1 MDLLLEGAEKL
12 KLDLTSL
19 QRERLERYISEIELF
34 NPIYKLVSYQGKD
47 ELIIR
52 HILDSLAGVK
62 VFEALEGSSI
72 ADLGTGAGFPG
83 VVLAIMLD
91 RPIVLVERMKRRVDF
106 LKNVILRCNLKNV
119 RIVSKD
125 VSEVE
130 ERFDIVTCRAF
141 HPIFD
146 IIDDVDRILS
156 PNGVFAPYKG
166 KKSYLYSEIENL
178 SNWDVSITN
187 LHVPFLDEERI
198 IALMRKKNKN
208 GK

>member
-1 MDLLLEGAEKL
+1 MDLVLEGAEKL

-34 NPIYKLVSYQGKD
+34 NPIYKLVSYQDRD

-198 IALMRKKNKN
+198 IALMRKKN
-208 GK
+208 

>member
-34 NPIYKLVSYQGKD
+34 NPIYKLVSYQDKD

-130 ERFDIVTCRAF
+130 ERFDIVTYRAF

-198 IALMRKKNKN
+198 IALMRKKN
-208 GK
+208 

>member
-34 NPIYKLVSYQGKD
+34 NPIYKLVSYQDRD

-187 LHVPFLDEERI
+187 FHVPFLDEERI
-198 IALMRKKNKN
+198 IALMRKKN
-208 GK
+208 

>member
-19 QRERLERYISEIELF
+19 QREGLERYISEIELF
-34 NPIYKLVSYQGKD
+34 NPIYKLVSYQDRD

-187 LHVPFLDEERI
+187 LHVPFLDEDRI
-198 IALMRKKNKN
+198 IALMRKKN
-208 GK
+208 

>member
-34 NPIYKLVSYQGKD
+34 NPIYKLVSYQDKD

-72 ADLGTGAGFPG
+72 ADLGTGAGVPG

-198 IALMRKKNKN
+198 IALMRKKN
-208 GK
+208 

>member
-34 NPIYKLVSYQGKD
+34 NPIYKLVSYQDKD

-52 HILDSLAGVK
+52 HMLDSLAGVK

-198 IALMRKKNKN
+198 IALMRKKN
-208 GK
+208 

>member
-34 NPIYKLVSYQGKD
+34 NPIYKLVAYQDRD

-198 IALMRKKNKN
+198 IALMRKKN
-208 GK
+208 

>member
-34 NPIYKLVSYQGKD
+34 NPIYKLVSYQDRD

-52 HILDSLAGVK
+52 HILDSLAGLK

-125 VSEVE
+125 FSEVE

-198 IALMRKKNKN
+198 IALMRKKN
-208 GK
+208 

>member
-34 NPIYKLVSYQGKD
+34 NPIYKLVSYQDRD

-146 IIDDVDRILS
+146 IRV
-156 PNGVFAPYKG
+156 
-166 KKSYLYSEIENL
+166 KKAIYI
-178 SNWDVSITN
+178 
-187 LHVPFLDEERI
+187 PR
-198 IALMRKKNKN
+198 
-208 GK
+208 

>member
-34 NPIYKLVSYQGKD
+34 NPIYKLVSYQDKD

-62 VFEALEGSSI
+62 VFEGLEGSSI

-91 RPIVLVERMKRRVDF
+91 RPIVLVDRMKRRVDF

-198 IALMRKKNKN
+198 IALMRKKN
-208 GK
+208 

>member
-34 NPIYKLVSYQGKD
+34 NPIYKLVSYQDKD

-198 IALMRKKNKN
+198 IALMRKKN
-208 GK
+208 

>member
-34 NPIYKLVSYQGKD
+34 NPIYKLVSYQDKD

-187 LHVPFLDEERI
+187 FHVPFLDEERI
-198 IALMRKKNKN
+198 IALMRKKN
-208 GK
+208 

>member
-106 LKNVILRCNLKNV
+106 LKKVILRCNLKNV

-198 IALMRKKNKN
+198 IALMRKKN
-208 GK
+208 

>member
-34 NPIYKLVSYQGKD
+34 NPIYKLVSYQDRD

-91 RPIVLVERMKRRVDF
+91 RPIVLVARMKRRVDC

-198 IALMRKKNKN
+198 IALMRKKN
-208 GK
+208 

>member
-34 NPIYKLVSYQGKD
+34 NPIYKLVSYQDRD

-130 ERFDIVTCRAF
+130 ESFDIVTCRAF

-198 IALMRKKNKN
+198 IALMRKKN
-208 GK
+208 

>member
-34 NPIYKLVSYQGKD
+34 NPIYKLVSYQDRD

-146 IIDDVDRILS
+146 IIDDVDRVLS
-156 PNGVFAPYKG
+156 PNGIFAPYKG

-198 IALMRKKNKN
+198 IALMRKKN
-208 GK
+208 

>member
-34 NPIYKLVSYQGKD
+34 NPIYKLVSYQDRD

-106 LKNVILRCNLKNV
+106 SKNVILRCNLKNV

-146 IIDDVDRILS
+146 IIDDVDRVLS

-198 IALMRKKNKN
+198 IALMRKKN
-208 GK
+208 

>member
-34 NPIYKLVSYQGKD
+34 NPIYKLVSYQDRD

-62 VFEALEGSSI
+62 VFKALEGSSI

-198 IALMRKKNKN
+198 IALMRKKN
-208 GK
+208 

>member
-34 NPIYKLVSYQGKD
+34 NPIYKLVSYQDRD

-91 RPIVLVERMKRRVDF
+91 SPIVLVERMKRRVDF

-198 IALMRKKNKN
+198 IALMRKKN
-208 GK
+208 

>member
-34 NPIYKLVSYQGKD
+34 NPIYKLVSYQDKD

-62 VFEALEGSSI
+62 VFEALEGFSI

-198 IALMRKKNKN
+198 IALMRKKN
-208 GK
+208 

>member
-198 IALMRKKNKN
+198 IALMRKKN
-208 GK
+208 

>member
-34 NPIYKLVSYQGKD
+34 NPIYKLVSYQDKD

-62 VFEALEGSSI
+62 VFKALEGSSI

-146 IIDDVDRILS
+146 IIDDVDRVLS

-198 IALMRKKNKN
+198 IALMRKKN
-208 GK
+208 

>member
-34 NPIYKLVSYQGKD
+34 NPIYKLVSYQDKD

-72 ADLGTGAGFPG
+72 ADFGTGEGFAG

-198 IALMRKKNKN
+198 IALMRKKN
-208 GK
+208 

>member
-34 NPIYKLVSYQGKD
+34 NPIYKLVSYQDKD

-62 VFEALEGSSI
+62 VFEALEGFSI

-166 KKSYLYSEIENL
+166 KKSYLYSEIEYL

-198 IALMRKKNKN
+198 IALMRKKN
-208 GK
+208 

>member
-34 NPIYKLVSYQGKD
+34 NPIYKLVSYQDRD

-52 HILDSLAGVK
+52 HILDSLAGLK

-198 IALMRKKNKN
+198 IALMRKKN
-208 GK
+208 

>member
-34 NPIYKLVSYQGKD
+34 NPIYKLVSYQDKD

-166 KKSYLYSEIENL
+166 KKSYFYSEIENL

-198 IALMRKKNKN
+198 IALMRKKN
-208 GK
+208 

>member
-34 NPIYKLVSYQGKD
+34 NPIYKLVSYQDRD

-62 VFEALEGSSI
+62 VFEGLEGSSI

-198 IALMRKKNKN
+198 IALMRKKN
-208 GK
+208 

>member
-34 NPIYKLVSYQGKD
+34 NPIYKLVSYQDKD

-62 VFEALEGSSI
+62 VFEALESSSI

-198 IALMRKKNKN
+198 IALMRKKN
-208 GK
+208 

>member
-34 NPIYKLVSYQGKD
+34 NPIYKLVSYQDKD

-62 VFEALEGSSI
+62 VFEALEGFSI

-146 IIDDVDRILS
+146 IIDDVDRVLS

-198 IALMRKKNKN
+198 IALMRKKN
-208 GK
+208 

>member
-34 NPIYKLVSYQGKD
+34 NPIYKLVSYQDRD

-198 IALMRKKNKN
+198 IALMRKKN
-208 GK
+208 

>member
-34 NPIYKLVSYQGKD
+34 NPIYKLVSYQDRD

-106 LKNVILRCNLKNV
+106 LKNVILRCNLKN
-119 RIVSKD
+119 

-198 IALMRKKNKN
+198 IALMRKKN
-208 GK
+208 

>member
-34 NPIYKLVSYQGKD
+34 NPIYKLVSYQDKD

-146 IIDDVDRILS
+146 IIDDVYRILS

-198 IALMRKKNKN
+198 IALMRKKN
-208 GK
+208 